1 MAFRSH
7 AAKRKSGLKP
17 FKESVIRLFVRL
29 LVIATVLAYAP
40 GAVHAVRLMDVGK
53 KPAPPTAGQISD
65 GPETAAPSQTATPK
79 PVTDKQKKE
88 QPSPKRITINFDEA
102 DIRTVIKFIS
112 ELTEKNF
119 LIDDRVKG
127 TVTILSPSAITVEE
141 AYLVFLSA
149 LELKGFTVV
158 EAGKIIKVLPSRE
171 ARQRDIQTL
180 KGDKLE
186 AVGREDRI
194 ITQIVPLSFANAN
207 DLKGML
213 SPMVSK
219 DSEIAAYTPTNTLI
233 ITDYA
238 SNIHRLLGI
247 IQDIDVE
254 GTDEKISMITLK
266 YASAKTLVTELMNLV
281 EEKGQKATVTRR
293 PVRRTKNGQQEAA
306 VETGTLQV
314 TKLLADERTNSIIIV
329 ASVQETKKI
338 KNLISKL
345 DQPLP
350 PGLGRIH
357 VIYLENARSEDL
369 VQVLTQL
376 PTKASGSSQSET
388 AVQAGPK
395 APLLGEDV
403 QIIAD
408 KPTNSLIIFASS
420 QDFET
425 LKTVIDKLDIMRAQ
439 VLVEGLIAEVSMDTG
454 KDLGVEW
461 RYLSQQQAGNTRSY
475 GGFND
480 PQSSALSFGSADG
493 LPNDLGSVLSLG
505 GMALGVFQG
514 PISIAGKEFINMNAV
529 IRAFQSNSDVNILST
544 PHILTMDNEE
554 AEIIVAENRPF
565 LKSQTGSASSTT
577 TEGETVSTGVVQ
589 NFEFKD
595 VGITL
600 RITPQI
606 SKGKFVRL
614 AIFQEVSNVIGEV
627 EEAAGAFITSKRQ
640 ATTTVVVEDQQTVVI
655 GGLIQDRQSA
665 SGTGVPCLAQIPGF
679 GNLFRTQS
687 KEGAK
692 RNLLIFIT
700 PHIIVTP
707 EALTTITKRKHLEN
721 ENSVEDYKQWKK
733 RDLRETLDMLMK

>member
-1 MAFRSH
+1 MAFRLH
-7 AAKRKSGLKP
+7 AAKRKPGLKP
-17 FKESVIRLFVRL
+17 FKESVIRFSVRL
-29 LVIATVLAYAP
+29 LVAVTALAYAP
-40 GAVHAVRLMDVGK
+40 ATTHAVRLMDEGK
-53 KPAPPTAGQISD
+53 KSVESGAPV
-65 GPETAAPSQTATPK
+65 TAAPSQT
-79 PVTDKQKKE
+79 TDETNPMTNGKQQE
-88 QPSPKRITINFDEA
+88 QPNPKRITINFDEA

-112 ELTEKNF
+112 ELTGKNF

-127 TVTILSPSAITVEE
+127 AVTILSPSAITVDE
-141 AYLVFLSA
+141 AYRVFLSA

-158 EAGKIIKVLPSRE
+158 EAGKIFKVLPSKE
-171 ARQRDIQTL
+171 ARQRDIQTV
-180 KGDKLE
+180 KGEKLE
-186 AVGREDRI
+186 GVGREDRI

-219 DSEIAAYTPTNTLI
+219 DSDVTAYTPTNTLF

-247 IQDIDVE
+247 IRDIDVE

-281 EEKGQKATVTRR
+281 EEKGQQATAAHRT
-293 PVRRTKNGQQEAA
+293 VRRTKNEQPETA

-329 ASVQETKKI
+329 ASLQETKKI
-338 KNLISKL
+338 KDLISKL

-357 VIYLENARSEDL
+357 VVYLENARAEDL

-376 PTKASGSSQSET
+376 PTKASSGSTQGET
-388 AVQAGPK
+388 ATQAGPK

-420 QDFET
+420 QDFDT

-439 VLVEGLIAEVSMDTG
+439 VLVEGLIAEVSLDTG
-454 KDLGVEW
+454 KDLGVQW

-475 GGFND
+475 GGFNE
-480 PQSSALSFGSADG
+480 PQTNALSFGSADG
-493 LPNDLGSVLSLG
+493 LPSDLGSVLSLG
-505 GMALGVFQG
+505 GLALGVFQG

-529 IRAFQSNSDVNILST
+529 VRAFQSNSDVNILST

-565 LKSQTGSASSTT
+565 LKSQTGTASSTT
-577 TEGETVSTGVVQ
+577 NEGETVSTGVVQ

-606 SKGKFVRL
+606 SKGQFVRL

-627 EEAAGAFITSKRQ
+627 EQAAGAFITSKRQ
-640 ATTTVVVEDQQTVVI
+640 ATTTVVVEDKQTVVI
-655 GGLIQDRQSA
+655 GGLIQDRQGA

-687 KEGAK
+687 REGAK

-700 PHIIVTP
+700 PNIINTP
-707 EALTTITKRKHLEN
+707 QDLTTITKRKHLEN
-721 ENSVEDYKQWKK
+721 EQSVEDYRQWKK
-733 RDLRETLDMLMK
+733 RDLRETLDMLKK